1 MLIIKMLLLFAIFST
16 SILIGKLKANQYK
29 QRVKDL
35 KEMKNGLSIFK
46 TKIRYTYEP
55 IPEVFNEISNN
66 LVGNIGKIFEIASIN
81 MKTMSA
87 GQAWI
92 KALYGVN
99 HSFNKEDVNVIEG
112 LNKLLGKTDLE
123 GQINE
128 IDLTD
133 HFLEQQIEKADQER
147 KKNEKLCQT
156 LGTVIGLAVVII
168 LI

>member
-1 MLIIKMLLLFAIFST
+1 MVMIKAVLLFAIFIT

-29 QRVKDL
+29 QRVNEL
-35 KEMKNGLSIFK
+35 REMKNGLNIFK

-55 IPEVFNEISNN
+55 IPEVFREISNN
-66 LVGNIGKIFEIASIN
+66 LNGNIGTIFKIASKN

-92 KALYGVN
+92 EALGKTN
-99 HSFNKEDVNVIEG
+99 HNFNKEDINVIEG

-123 GQINE
+123 GQISE

-133 HFLEQQIEKADQER
+133 HFLEQQITKAEQEK
-147 KKNEKLCQT
+147 KKNEKLYQT